1 MFISSCAPSL
11 CKPVFKGDFYLWVCN
26 IWYQS
31 LLIHLKYHHISSNQT
46 LPRQHQNP
54 HPASTV
60 INTNTTEYFQTHNT
74 LTLGPSTKYH
84 KPKKKKKNCAHHNPK
99 SNSHYL
105 SSHLH
110 KFPHPASK
118 KKKPTS
124 SSHHVYNS
132 KEIYRDTKI
141 QRWRSFFMAFLGLRI
156 LRI

>member
-46 LPRQHQNP
+46 HPCQHQNP

-84 KPKKKKKNCAHHNPK
+84 KPKKKKKIVPTIIQNPIHITYQAIYT
-99 SNSHYL
+99 SFHIQL
-105 SSHLH
+105 Q
-110 KFPHPASK
+110 K
-118 KKKPTS
+118 KKKKNPPHQAIMSTTQR
-124 SSHHVYNS
+124 
-132 KEIYRDTKI
+132 KFIEIPKFKDGDPFS
-141 QRWRSFFMAFLGLRI
+141 WLF
-156 LRI
+156 